1 MADLVKKDIRYLS
14 RDFPSLKQNLI
25 DFAKN
30 YFPDTYQD
38 FNESSPGM
46 MFLEMAAY
54 VGDVLS
60 YYTDTTLQESLIL
73 QASERQNILNLA
85 QSMGYKPKTNI
96 ASNVKLDVFQ
106 IVPSTAYVGGSF
118 VGNGINNQ
126 PDFSYAFAIEPGMV
140 VASDSRN
147 ITTEFRTIDYLDFK
161 FSSSIDPTEVTVFEV
176 DDTTNEPTFYL
187 LKKSV
192 NAVSGVIRTKTFS
205 FNEPKPY
212 DKIEID
218 EPSLIEILYAI
229 DSDGNKW
236 YHVPFLAQDTIFEPT
251 PNISRNDRQLST
263 YREETPYLLK
273 LRKVSRRFSTRQLDN
288 GKTEIQFG
296 AGVSELDDELLVP
309 NPDLVGSKL
318 AGIETITSLDIDPSN
333 FLYTKTYGLA
343 PNNTDLTFY
352 YTVGGGIRDN
362 VPSETITRLKTRNI
376 LLDETGLDLTLYR
389 QILGSLAVINPDPA
403 TGGKEGETVD
413 EIRINALAS
422 FASQN
427 RAVTKEDYIIRAYS
441 LPQKYGSI
449 AKAYITK
456 DDQLTRESIYN
467 SDRIVNPLALNFYV
481 LGYDANS
488 NLTRINDATKENLK
502 TYLGYHRMLTDAINI
517 KDAYIINLQIEFDII
532 TMPDQ
537 NGNQVILRC
546 IDRLKKYFDIKKWQ
560 INQPIV
566 ISNVFTELDKVNGVQ
581 TVVDVRFSN
590 LYDTTIGYSGNAYDI
605 NGATRDGVIFTSL
618 DPSIFEVRYPDNDII
633 GRVRAFG

>member
-60 YYTDTTLQESLIL
+60 YYTDTALQESLIL
-73 QASERQNILNLA
+73 QASERQNILDIA
-85 QSMGYKPKTNI
+85 QSLGYKPKTNI

-106 IVPSTAYVGGSF
+106 IVPSIGG
-118 VGNGINNQ
+118 GTNNK

-140 VASDSRN
+140 VASDNRN
-147 ITTEFRTIDYLDFK
+147 ISTEFRTTDYLDFK
-161 FSSSIDPTEVTVFEV
+161 FSSSFDPTEVTIFEI
-176 DDTTNEPTFYL
+176 DDITNEPTFYL

-192 NAVSGVIRTKTFS
+192 NAVSGVIKTKTYTFTD
-205 FNEPKPY
+205 PKPY
-212 DKIEID
+212 DKIELEESTLID
-218 EPSLIEILYAI
+218 ILYAI

-251 PNISRNDRQLST
+251 PNIARNDRQLST

-296 AGVSELDDELLVP
+296 AGVSDLDDELLIP
-309 NPDLVGSKL
+309 NPDLIGSSLVGMESI
-318 AGIETITSLDIDPSN
+318 ASVDIDPSN

-343 PNNTDLTFY
+343 PNNTELTLY
-352 YTVGGGIRDN
+352 YTVGGGIKDN
-362 VPSETITRLKTRNI
+362 VPSETITRLKSRSI
-376 LLDETGLDLTLYR
+376 LLDETGLNQNLYR
-389 QILGSLAVINPDPA
+389 QAIGSLAVTNPEPA
-403 TGGKEGETVD
+403 VGAKQSETVD
-413 EIRINALAS
+413 EIRQNALAY

-456 DDQLTRESIYN
+456 DDQLTAESIYN
-467 SDRIVNPLALNFYV
+467 SDRVVNPLALNFYV
-481 LGYDANS
+481 LGYDSNG

-502 TYLGYHRMLTDAINI
+502 LYLGHHRMLTDAINI
-517 KDAYIINLQIEFDII
+517 KDAYIINLGIEFDII

-546 IDRLKKYFDIKKWQ
+546 IERLKKYFDVKKWQ

-566 ISNVFTELDKVNGVQ
+566 ISNIYTELDKVEGVQ
-581 TVVDVRFSN
+581 TVVDVRLVN
-590 LYDTTIGYSGNAYDI
+590 LYDPTLGYFWKCIQY
-605 NGATRDGVIFTSL
+605 
-618 DPSIFEVRYPDNDII
+618 SISNKRWNTFSIT
-633 GRVRAFG
+633 

>member
-1 MADLVKKDIRYLS
+1 MADLVKKDIRYIS
-14 RDFPSLKQNLI
+14 RDFSSIKQNLI

-73 QASERQNILNLA
+73 QASERQNILDIA
-85 QSMGYKPKTNI
+85 QSLGYKPKTNI
-96 ASNVKLDVFQ
+96 AANVKLDVFQ
-106 IVPSTAYVGGSF
+106 IVPAIGS
-118 VGNGINNQ
+118 GTNNK
-126 PDFSYAFAIEPGMV
+126 PDFSYAFALETGMV
-140 VASDSRN
+140 VASDNRN
-147 ITTEFRTIDYLDFK
+147 ITSEFRTTDYLDFK
-161 FSSSIDPTEVTVFEV
+161 FSSSFDPTEITVFEV
-176 DDTTNEPTFYL
+176 DDITNEPTFYL

-192 NAVSGVIRTKTFS
+192 NAVSGVIKTKTYS
-205 FNEPKPY
+205 FGAPKPY
-212 DKIEID
+212 DKIELEDANIID
-218 EPSLIEILYAI
+218 ILYAI

-251 PNISRNDRQLST
+251 PNIARNDRQLST

-296 AGVSELDDELLVP
+296 AGVSDLDDELLIP
-309 NPDLVGSKL
+309 NPDLIGSSL
-318 AGIETITSLDIDPSN
+318 AGIESIASLDIDPSN

-343 PNNTDLTFY
+343 PNNTDLTLY

-362 VPSETITRLKTRNI
+362 VPSETITRLKTRSI
-376 LLDETGLDLTLYR
+376 LLDETGLDQTLYR
-389 QILGSLAVINPDPA
+389 QVIGSLAVTNSEPA
-403 TGGKEGETVD
+403 VGAKQGETID
-413 EIRINALAS
+413 EIRQNTLAY

-449 AKAYITK
+449 AKSYITK
-456 DDQLTRESIYN
+456 DDQLTAESIYN
-467 SDRIVNPLALNFYV
+467 SDRVVNPLALNFYV
-481 LGYDANS
+481 LGYDS
-488 NLTRINDATKENLK
+488 DGRLTKINNATKENLK
-502 TYLGYHRMLTDAINI
+502 LYLGYHRMLTDAINI
-517 KDAYIINLQIEFDII
+517 KDAYIINIGVEFDII

-566 ISNVFTELDKVNGVQ
+566 ISNIFTELDKVEGVQ
-581 TVVDVRFSN
+581 SVVDVKLVN
-590 LYDTTIGYSGNAYDI
+590 YYDTTLGYSGNAYDI
-605 NGATRDGVIFTSL
+605 QSATRNGIIFPSL
-618 DPSIFEVRYPDNDII
+618 DPSIFEIKYPDNDII

>member
-14 RDFPSLKQNLI
+14 RDFSSIKQNLI

-73 QASERQNILNLA
+73 QASERQNILDIA
-85 QSMGYKPKTNI
+85 QSLGYKPKTNI
-96 ASNVKLDVFQ
+96 AANVKLDVFQ
-106 IVPSTAYVGGSF
+106 IVPAIGS
-118 VGNGINNQ
+118 GTNNK
-126 PDFSYAFAIEPGMV
+126 PDFSYAFAIETGMV
-140 VASDSRN
+140 VASDNRN
-147 ITTEFRTIDYLDFK
+147 ITSEFRTTDYLDFK
-161 FSSSIDPTEVTVFEV
+161 FSSSFDPTEITVFEV
-176 DDTTNEPTFYL
+176 DDITNEPTFYL

-192 NAVSGVIRTKTFS
+192 NAVSGVIKTKTYTFGA
-205 FNEPKPY
+205 PKPY
-212 DKIEID
+212 DKIELEEANIID
-218 EPSLIEILYAI
+218 ILYAI

-236 YHVPFLAQDTIFEPT
+236 YNVPFLAQDTIFEPT
-251 PNISRNDRQLST
+251 PNIARNDRQLST

-296 AGVSELDDELLVP
+296 AGVSDLDDELLIP
-309 NPDLVGSKL
+309 NPDLIGSSL
-318 AGIETITSLDIDPSN
+318 AGIESIASLDIDPSN

-343 PNNTDLTFY
+343 PNNTELTLY

-362 VPSETITRLKTRNI
+362 VPSETITRLKTRSI
-376 LLDETGLDLTLYR
+376 LLDETGLDQTLYR
-389 QILGSLAVINPDPA
+389 QVIGSLAVTNSEPA
-403 TGGKEGETVD
+403 VGAKQGETID
-413 EIRINALAS
+413 EIRQNTLAY

-449 AKAYITK
+449 AKSYITK
-456 DDQLTRESIYN
+456 DDQLTAESIYN
-467 SDRIVNPLALNFYV
+467 SDRVVNPLALNFYV
-481 LGYDANS
+481 LGYNS
-488 NLTRINDATKENLK
+488 DGRLTRINNATKENLK
-502 TYLGYHRMLTDAINI
+502 LYLGYHRMLTDAINI
-517 KDAYIINLQIEFDII
+517 KDAYIINIGVEFDII

-566 ISNVFTELDKVNGVQ
+566 ISNIFTELDKVEGVQ
-581 TVVDVRFSN
+581 TVVDVKIVN
-590 LYDTTIGYSGNAYDI
+590 HYDLTLGYSGNAYDI
-605 NGATRDGVIFTSL
+605 QVATRNGIIFPSL
-618 DPSIFEVRYPDNDII
+618 DPSIFEIRYLDNDII

>member
-60 YYTDTTLQESLIL
+60 YYTDTALQESLIL
-73 QASERQNILNLA
+73 QASERQNILDIA
-85 QSMGYKPKTNI
+85 QSLGYKPKTNI

-106 IVPSTAYVGGSF
+106 IVPSIGGG
-118 VGNGINNQ
+118 VNNK

-140 VASDSRN
+140 VASDNRN
-147 ITTEFRTIDYLDFK
+147 ISTEFRTTDYLDFK
-161 FSSSIDPTEVTVFEV
+161 FSSSFDPTEVTIFEV
-176 DDTTNEPTFYL
+176 DDITDEPTFYL

-192 NAVSGVIRTKTFS
+192 NAVSGVIKTKTYTFG
-205 FNEPKPY
+205 EPKPY
-212 DKIEID
+212 DKIELEESTLID
-218 EPSLIEILYAI
+218 ILYAI

-251 PNISRNDRQLST
+251 PNIARNDRQLST

-273 LRKVSRRFSTRQLDN
+273 LRKVSRRFSSRQLDN

-296 AGVSELDDELLVP
+296 AGVSDLDDELLIP
-309 NPDLVGSKL
+309 NPDLIGSSLVGMESI
-318 AGIETITSLDIDPSN
+318 ASVDIDPSN

-343 PNNTDLTFY
+343 PNNTELTLY
-352 YTVGGGIRDN
+352 YTVGGGIKDN
-362 VPSETITRLKTRNI
+362 VPSETITRLKSRSI
-376 LLDETGLDLTLYR
+376 LLDETGLNQNLYR
-389 QILGSLAVINPDPA
+389 QAIGSLAVTNPEPA
-403 TGGKEGETVD
+403 VGAKQSETVD
-413 EIRINALAS
+413 EIRQNALAY

-456 DDQLTRESIYN
+456 DDQLTAESIYN
-467 SDRIVNPLALNFYV
+467 SDRVVNPLALNFYV
-481 LGYDANS
+481 LGYDSNG

-502 TYLGYHRMLTDAINI
+502 LYLGHHRMLTDAINI
-517 KDAYIINLQIEFDII
+517 KDAYIINLGIEFDII

-560 INQPIV
+560 VNQPIV
-566 ISNVFTELDKVNGVQ
+566 ISNIYTELDKVEGVQ
-581 TVVDVRFSN
+581 TVVDVRLVN
-590 LYDTTIGYSGNAYDI
+590 LYDPTLGYSGNAYNI
-605 NGATRDGVIFTSL
+605 QLATRDGILFPSL
-618 DPSIFEVRYPDNDII
+618 DPSIFEIKYPNNDII

>member
-60 YYTDTTLQESLIL
+60 YYTDTALQESLIL
-73 QASERQNILNLA
+73 QASERQNILDIA
-85 QSMGYKPKTNI
+85 QSLGYKPKTNI

-106 IVPSTAYVGGSF
+106 IIPAIGS
-118 VGNGINNQ
+118 GTNNK

-140 VASDSRN
+140 VASDNRN
-147 ITTEFRTIDYLDFK
+147 ISTEFRTTDYLDFK
-161 FSSSIDPTEVTVFEV
+161 FSSSFDPTEVTIFEV
-176 DDTTNEPTFYL
+176 DDITNEPTFYL

-192 NAVSGVIRTKTFS
+192 NAVSGVIKTKTYTFTD
-205 FNEPKPY
+205 PKPY
-212 DKIEID
+212 DKIELEESTLID
-218 EPSLIEILYAI
+218 ILYAI

-251 PNISRNDRQLST
+251 PNIARNDRQLST

-296 AGVSELDDELLVP
+296 AGVSDLDDELLIP
-309 NPDLVGSKL
+309 NPDLIGS
-318 AGIETITSLDIDPSN
+318 SLIGMESVASIDIDPSN

-343 PNNTDLTFY
+343 PNNTELTLY
-352 YTVGGGIRDN
+352 YTTGGGIKDN
-362 VPSETITRLKTRNI
+362 VPSETITRLKTRSI
-376 LLDETGLDLTLYR
+376 LLDETGLNQNLYR
-389 QILGSLAVINPDPA
+389 QAIGSLAVTNSEPA
-403 TGGKEGETVD
+403 VGAKQSETVD
-413 EIRINALAS
+413 EIRQNALAY

-456 DDQLTRESIYN
+456 DDQLTAESIYN
-467 SDRIVNPLALNFYV
+467 SDRVVNPLALNFYV
-481 LGYDANS
+481 LGYDSNG

-502 TYLGYHRMLTDAINI
+502 LYLGHHRMLTDAINI
-517 KDAYIINLQIEFDII
+517 KDAYIINLGIEFDII

-546 IDRLKKYFDIKKWQ
+546 IDRLKKYFDVKKWQ
-560 INQPIV
+560 VNQPIV
-566 ISNVFTELDKVNGVQ
+566 ISNIYTELDKVEGVQ
-581 TVVDVRFSN
+581 TVVDVRIVN
-590 LYDTTIGYSGNAYDI
+590 LYDPTLGYSGNAYDI
-605 NGATRDGVIFTSL
+605 QLATRDGILFPSL
-618 DPSIFEVRYPDNDII
+618 DPSIFEIKYPNNDII